1 MVDQYKA
8 FFEREWFQGLSNT
21 FGFKFQNMYPTMFIP
36 FRTVN
41 SPGDTV
47 NIGSIRSVE
56 LSLLFHFAYHE
67 KFLLGKFERASLGSK
82 YPIFDFVIKYSPKGF
97 IGSDYEYVNLRAE
110 LSDKVLTSP
119 IGYFKYRVTAG
130 KIYGKVPYPLLEL
143 HQGNETY
150 VFDPWAF
157 NMMNYYEFASD
168 EYASI
173 YAEQHLQGFFLNRIP
188 LIKKLE
194 LREVAS
200 VKILYG
206 RLSNNNL
213 NVMEFPK
220 GLTSLT
226 VPYYEASVGVENIFK
241 VLRIDAMWRLSYL
254 DNPNISKF
262 GIRAVLTFSF

>member
-1 MVDQYKA
+1 MVDQYKV

-21 FGFKFQNMYPTMFIP
+21 FGFKFQNMFPTDVIP
-36 FRTVN
+36 FSTVK
-41 SPGDTV
+41 SLGDTT
-47 NIGSIRSVE
+47 NMGSITSTE

-82 YPIFDFVIKYSPKGF
+82 YPIFDFSIKYSPKGF
-97 IGSDYEYVNLRAE
+97 IGSDYEYVSLKAE

-119 IGYFKYRVTAG
+119 LGYFKYRVTAG
-130 KIYGKVPYPLLEL
+130 KIYGDIPYPLLEL

-173 YAEQHLQGFFLNRIP
+173 YAEQHLQGFFLNRLP
-188 LIKKLE
+188 LLRKLE
-194 LREVAS
+194 LREVVS
-200 VKILYG
+200 TKILYG
-206 RLSNNNL
+206 RLNDKNL
-213 NVMEFPK
+213 SVMEFPK
-220 GLTSLT
+220 GLTTLS
-226 VPYYEASVGVENIFK
+226 VPYYEASVGIENIFK
-241 VLRIDAMWRLSYL
+241 VLRVDAMWRLSYL

-262 GIRAVLTFSF
+262 GIRAVMTFSF